1 MDDLGKRIR
10 VAMGEEP
17 ADFVVAGASVFN
29 AFIGAFEERDVLVA
43 GGHVASVLPAG
54 TVYDSGVSE
63 PCGYSPSEAYGW
75 RPG

>member
-1 MDDLGKRIR
+1 MDHLGKRIR

-29 AFIGAFEERDVLVA
+29 VFIVAFEERDVLVA
-43 GGHVASVLPAG
+43 GGHVAAVLPAG
-54 TVYDSGVSE
+54 TVYGPGVSE
-63 PCGYSPSEAYGW
+63 PCGYSPYEAYGR